1 MGKVDSEGNKVAPLR
16 QIGSWKPGGVL
27 VSPTHL
33 SDREVKGRPHL
44 LQGEVWLLNL
54 SQGVSEEVE
63 HELLHLES
71 VDSPQLLM
79 GVGKV
84 GHMRGSSQ

>member
-1 MGKVDSEGNKVAPLR
+1 MGGQVDSEGNKVATLR
-16 QIGSWKPGGVL
+16 QIGSWKPGGVP
-27 VSPTHL
+27 VSPTL
-33 SDREVKGRPHL
+33 SLTGVKGRPHL
-44 LQGEVWLLNL
+44 FQGEVWLLNL

-63 HELLHLES
+63 HELLHLEW

-84 GHMRGSSQ
+84 GAMRGSSQ